1 MTTPS
6 RSARQADASDF
17 DKKLLAH
24 LISMID
30 KPTPTSREM
39 TAHFRVTR
47 GVVEAGFYRLVK
59 QGLVS
64 ISGTGNYRTIR
75 VKGAGD
81 TLPRL
86 NKADRMAADV
96 EFIPVRAENYSCPR
110 CGAKNCQRHSASF
123 LTTSAKM
130 PAWRVAI

>member
-1 MTTPS
+1 MDTPS
-6 RSARQADASDF
+6 ADF

-24 LISMID
+24 LASMVG
-30 KPTPTSREM
+30 KPTPTTREM
-39 TAHFRVTR
+39 TQTLGVSR

-64 ISGTGNYRTIR
+64 ATGTGNYRTIT

-86 NKADRMAADV
+86 SKADRIAANV
-96 EFIPVRAENYSCPR
+96 EFVPARAVNYTCPR
-110 CGAKNCQRHSASF
+110 CGARNCTRHSASF
-123 LTTSAKM
+123 LTTGHV
-130 PAWRVAI
+130 PAWRVGA

>member
-1 MTTPS
+1 MMDMETPS
-6 RSARQADASDF
+6 ADF

-24 LISMID
+24 LVSMIG
-30 KPTPTSREM
+30 KPTPTTREM
-39 TAHFRVTR
+39 TQALGVSR

-64 ISGTGNYRTIR
+64 AAGTGNYRTIT

-86 NKADRMAADV
+86 SKADRIAANV
-96 EFIPVRAENYSCPR
+96 EFEPIRAVNYTCPR
-110 CGAKNCQRHSASF
+110 CGARNCTRHSASF
-123 LTTSAKM
+123 LTTSVI
-130 PAWRVAI
+130 PAWRTAA

>member
-1 MTTPS
+1 METS
-6 RSARQADASDF
+6 SADF

-24 LISMID
+24 LASMVG
-30 KPTPTSREM
+30 KPTPTTREM
-39 TAHFRVTR
+39 TQTLGVSR

-64 ISGTGNYRTIR
+64 ATGTGNYRTIT

-86 NKADRMAADV
+86 SKADRIAANV
-96 EFIPVRAENYSCPR
+96 EFEPVRIERHVCP
-110 CGAKNCQRHSASF
+110 NCQTINCNNPRHGYR
-123 LTTSAKM
+123 LTTSVI
-130 PAWRVAI
+130 PSWRTAA